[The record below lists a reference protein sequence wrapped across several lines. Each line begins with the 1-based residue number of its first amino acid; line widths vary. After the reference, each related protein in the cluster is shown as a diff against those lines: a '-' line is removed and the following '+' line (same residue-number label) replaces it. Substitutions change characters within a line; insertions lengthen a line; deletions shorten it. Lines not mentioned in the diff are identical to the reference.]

1 MCRFIFLLGLGLA
14 AGELVLMLRTAEAIG
29 GLETFGLI
37 ILTAAIGLRYARF
50 ETASLP
56 MRLQKQQV
64 GMTQAAL
71 EAALLSFGAFA
82 LLVPGFITD
91 GIGILCLFP
100 PTRTLLA
107 YFVYRKVQNQVQNGP
122 THDLF
127 NQSTLHP
134 FDGFDGASQGPTP
147 GFQHTHPNEDIIVVQ
162 KKSDPEDGGPQ
173 S

>member
-1 MCRFIFLLGLGLA
+1 MCRFVLLLGLGLA

-37 ILTAAIGLRYARF
+37 ILSAAIGLRYARF

-64 GMTQAAL
+64 GVTQAAL

-91 GIGILCLFP
+91 GIGVLCLFP

-107 YFVYRKVQNQVQNGP
+107 YVVYRRVQNQVRNGP
-122 THDLF
+122 NPDLF
-127 NQSTLHP
+127 NQSTINP
-134 FDGFDGASQGPTP
+134 FDGVDPGRHRRGAESQQGPL
-147 GFQHTHPNEDIIVVQ
+147 NDDIIVVQ
-162 KKSDPEDGGPQ
+162 KKSTQDDGEPEA
-173 S
+173 